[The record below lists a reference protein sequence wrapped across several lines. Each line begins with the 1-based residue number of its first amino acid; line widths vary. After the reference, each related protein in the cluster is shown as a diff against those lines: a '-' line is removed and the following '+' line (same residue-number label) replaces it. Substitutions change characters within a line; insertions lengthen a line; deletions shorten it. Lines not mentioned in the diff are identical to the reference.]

1 MIQFVGSD
9 PGGESAMGWCVMTV
23 RDADVRLDTGTCTG
37 ADTCLN
43 MIASCV
49 DGSPVAVGIDA
60 PLYWTYDGDRVSDCR
75 IRAAVATAGGSSGTV
90 NHVNSL
96 RGACL
101 VQGILAAV
109 AIAQRW
115 PSTRVTEAHPKA
127 LLRVWPEAD
136 AFVSKHPFRT
146 DHERD
151 AALGAYAAKA
161 YHEHSPGWVDW
172 ISRENNVF
180 LPSGRPVAYWFPECP
195 EGHRRG

>member
-1 MIQFVGSD
+1 MIQFVGID
-9 PGGESAMGWCVMTV
+9 PGGELAMGWCVMTV
-23 RDADVRLDTGTCTG
+23 HDAGVRLDSGICTG
-37 ADTCLN
+37 ADTCLGS
-43 MIASCV
+43 IASHV
-49 DGSPVAVGIDA
+49 EGPPAAVGIDA
-60 PLYWTYDGDRVSDCR
+60 PLYSTYDGDRVSDRR
-75 IRAAVATAGGSSGTV
+75 IRAAVAFAGGSGGTV

-115 PSTRVTEAHPKA
+115 PSTRVTDSHPKA

-136 AFVSKHPFRT
+136 AFVSKYPFRT

-161 YHEHSPGWVDW
+161 YYDQSPGWVDW
-172 ISRENNVF
+172 ITRENKLF

-195 EGHRRG
+195 DGLRHR